1 MVEKEEDH
9 KEEDDKEKATKCQAC
24 VGLLA
29 LIMAIVKVA
38 IGASVSKF
46 LIKIID
52 IISMLK

>member
-9 KEEDDKEKATKCQAC
+9 KEEDDKEEATKCQAC

-46 LIKIID
+46 FIKIID